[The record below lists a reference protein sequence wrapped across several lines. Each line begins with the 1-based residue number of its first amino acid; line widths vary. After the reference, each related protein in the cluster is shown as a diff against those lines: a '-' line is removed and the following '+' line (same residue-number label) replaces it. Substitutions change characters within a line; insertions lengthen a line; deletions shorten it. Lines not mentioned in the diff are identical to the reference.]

1 MTERLVALDASAVLT
16 AVLKQPRAGGVEK
29 LLPVGVI
36 PAPNMTEVLNV
47 APQRGYQN
55 TPENLYAALL
65 DTGLDVEPFTEED
78 VVRAAELLTASR
90 AHPVT
95 GEPSREVTR
104 SASPLLSASTC
115 PSPEGTPTG
124 PPSMCELRCT
134 SSR

>member
-1 MTERLVALDASAVLT
+1 M
-16 AVLKQPRAGGVEK
+16 VLKQPRAGVVEK

-90 AHPVT
+90 
-95 GEPSREVTR
+95 
-104 SASPLLSASTC
+104 SASRDGRTLSRGDAQC
-115 PSPEGTPTG
+115 IAVAERLHRPITG
-124 PPSMCELRCT
+124 GDTHWATLDVRVAVHIL
-134 SSR
+134 